1 MVVWILFISF
11 LSFIFIYLVHQI
23 FLFFKST
30 LTTPKIKDFIYSPT
44 KKYDEIYQTI
54 NSKNNNTISL
64 DDTTMIN
71 DLHIQS
77 PTPSDMKNDLKTF
90 LKSQLQSIV

>member
-30 LTTPKIKDFIYSPT
+30 LTTPKIKDFIYSPS

-54 NSKNNNTISL
+54 NSKNNTVSSN
-64 DDTTMIN
+64 DTTMIN
-71 DLHIQS
+71 NLHNRAS
-77 PTPSDMKNDLKTF
+77 TPSDMKNDLKTF
-90 LKSQLQSIV
+90 LKSQLQSIA

>member
-1 MVVWILFISF
+1 MIVWTLFISI

-30 LTTPKIKDFIYSPT
+30 LTTPKIKDFIHYPS

-54 NSKNNNTISL
+54 NSSKTNSPSE
-64 DDTTMIN
+64 DTTLIN
-71 DLHIQS
+71 ELREVPNPID
-77 PTPSDMKNDLKTF
+77 TMKNDLKTF
-90 LKSQLQSIV
+90 LKNQLQSNSY

>member
-30 LTTPKIKDFIYSPT
+30 LTTPKIKDFIHSPT

-71 DLHIQS
+71 DLHIRT